1 MFFKKFGEKIK
12 SLFGCRK
19 IDEAFFEE
27 LEDTL
32 IEGDLGARLTE
43 EISDKLRE
51 IARKEGI
58 TEASE
63 LQTRMKDILSKYIQS
78 YNAEPKKG
86 ELSVFMIL
94 GVNGV
99 GKTTTI
105 AKMSKYFTRE
115 GYKVLLAAGD
125 TFRAAAVDQ
134 LDIHAERLGMRIV
147 KHQMGSD
154 PGAVIYDAITS
165 AAAQGDDLILA
176 DTAGRM
182 HNKENL
188 MRELK
193 KMDKVIHARGVK
205 DENYRKF
212 LVIDA
217 TTGQNGVLQATLFNE
232 AVKLDGIILT
242 KYDSAAKG
250 GALVQI
256 GRMLSLPVVFVCV
269 GEGYDDIR
277 RFDKDEYLDSLLG
290 LGEK

>member
-1 MFFKKFGEKIK
+1 MFFRKFGDKLK
-12 SLFGCRK
+12 SLFGGRK
-19 IDEAFFEE
+19 IDEEFFEE

-32 IEGDLGARLTE
+32 IEGDLGARLTD
-43 EISDKLRE
+43 EIVTELRE
-51 IARKEGI
+51 TARREKI

-63 LQTRMKDILSKYIQS
+63 LQKRMKEILSQYI
-78 YNAEPKKG
+78 NAYTDKPQKG
-86 ELSVFMIL
+86 RLSVYMIL

-105 AKMSKYFTRE
+105 AKMAKRYTDE
-115 GYKVLLAAGD
+115 GYSVLLAAGD

-147 KHQMGSD
+147 KQQMGSD

-165 AAAQGDDLILA
+165 AEAHGDDLILA

-188 MRELK
+188 MKELQ
-193 KMDKVIHARGVK
+193 KMDKVIKAKGVGE
-205 DENYRKF
+205 DCYRKF
-212 LVIDA
+212 LVIDS
-217 TTGQNGVLQATLFNE
+217 TTGQNGVSQAMLFNQ

-250 GALVQI
+250 GALIQI
-256 GRMLSLPVVFVCV
+256 GRTLGLPVLFVCV
-269 GEGYDDIR
+269 GEHYDDIR
-277 RFDKDEYLDSLLG
+277 PFDKDEFLSSLMG
-290 LGEK
+290 LE

>member
-1 MFFKKFGEKIK
+1 MFFKKFSEKIK
-12 SLFGCRK
+12 NLFGGRK
-19 IDEAFFEE
+19 IDEEFFEE

-32 IEGDLGARLTE
+32 IEGDLGARLTD
-43 EISDKLRE
+43 EISGKLRE
-51 IARKEGI
+51 IAKKENL
-58 TEASE
+58 TDASD
-63 LQTRMKDILSKYIQS
+63 LQKRMKDILSEYIEGYYES
-78 YNAEPKKG
+78 PRKG
-86 ELSVFMIL
+86 DLSVYMIL

-105 AKMSKYFTRE
+105 AKMSKYFTNE

-147 KHQMGSD
+147 KQQMGSD
-154 PGAVIYDAITS
+154 PGAVIYDAISS
-165 AAAQGDDLILA
+165 AEAHGDELILA

-182 HNKENL
+182 QNKENL

-193 KMDKVIHARGVK
+193 KMDKVIHSRGVK
-205 DENYRKF
+205 EENYKKF

-217 TTGQNGVLQATLFNE
+217 TTGQNGVSQASLFNE

-256 GRMLSLPVVFVCV
+256 GRTMSLPVVFVCV

-277 RFDKDEYLDSLLG
+277 RFDKDEFLDSLVG
-290 LGEK
+290 LAEK

>member
-1 MFFKKFGEKIK
+1 MLFKRFGEKLK
-12 SLFGCRK
+12 SLFGGRK
-19 IDEAFFEE
+19 IDEEFFDE

-32 IEGDLGARLTE
+32 IEGDLGARLTD
-43 EISDKLRE
+43 EIITELRE
-51 IARKEGI
+51 TARREKI
-58 TEASE
+58 TEAGD
-63 LQTRMKDILSKYIQS
+63 LQSRMKEILSGYIKPFETAPQHGKLNV
-78 YNAEPKKG
+78 Y
-86 ELSVFMIL
+86 MIL

-105 AKMSKYFTRE
+105 AKMAKRYSKD

-134 LDIHAERLGMRIV
+134 LDIHANRLGMRIV
-147 KHQMGSD
+147 KQQMGSD

-165 AAAQGDDLILA
+165 AEAHGDELILL

-188 MRELK
+188 MKELQ
-193 KMDKVIHARGVK
+193 KMDKVIHARGVA
-205 DENYRKF
+205 DECYKKF

-217 TTGQNGVLQATLFNE
+217 TTGQNGVSQAMLFNE
-232 AVKLDGIILT
+232 AVKLDGVILT

-250 GALVQI
+250 GSLLQI
-256 GRMLSLPVVFVCV
+256 GRLLNLPVLFVCV

-277 RFDKDEYLDSLLG
+277 PFDKDEFITVLMG
-290 LGEK
+290 LE

>member
-1 MFFKKFGEKIK
+1 MFFRKFGEKLK
-12 SLFGCRK
+12 SLFGGRK

-32 IEGDLGARLTE
+32 IEGDLGARLTD
-43 EISDKLRE
+43 EIITELRE
-51 IARKEGI
+51 TARKDKI
-58 TEASE
+58 TEAAD
-63 LQTRMKDILSKYIQS
+63 LQKRMKEILSGYIEA
-78 YNAEPKKG
+78 YTDKPRKG
-86 ELSVFMIL
+86 HLTVYMIL

-99 GKTTTI
+99 GKTTSI
-105 AKMSKYFTRE
+105 AKMAKRFTSE
-115 GYKVLLAAGD
+115 GYNVLLAAGD

-134 LDIHAERLGMRIV
+134 LDIHAERLGIRIV
-147 KHQMGSD
+147 KQQMGSD

-165 AAAQGDDLILA
+165 AQAHGDDLILA

-188 MRELK
+188 MKELQ
-193 KMDKVIHARGVK
+193 KMDKVIHARGI
-205 DENYRKF
+205 DEADYRKF

-217 TTGQNGVLQATLFNE
+217 TTGQNGVSQALLFNQ

-256 GRMLSLPVVFVCV
+256 GRTLGLPILFVCT
-269 GEGYDDIR
+269 GEKYDDIR
-277 RFDKDEYLDSLLG
+277 PFDKEEFLSSLMG
-290 LGEK
+290 FE

>member
-1 MFFKKFGEKIK
+1 MFFRKFGEKLK
-12 SLFGCRK
+12 SLFGGRK

-32 IEGDLGARLTE
+32 IEGDLGARLTD
-43 EISDKLRE
+43 EIVSELRE
-51 IARKEGI
+51 TARKEKI
-58 TEASE
+58 TEAAD
-63 LQTRMKDILSKYIQS
+63 LQKRMKEILSGYI
-78 YNAEPKKG
+78 NAYTEKPEKG
-86 ELSVFMIL
+86 KLNVYMIL

-105 AKMSKYFTRE
+105 AKMARRYTSE

-134 LDIHAERLGMRIV
+134 LDIHADRLGMRIV
-147 KHQMGSD
+147 KQQMGSD

-165 AAAQGDDLILA
+165 AMAQGDDLILA

-188 MRELK
+188 MKELQ
-193 KMDKVIHARGVK
+193 KMDKVIHARGIE
-205 DENYRKF
+205 DRNYRKF

-217 TTGQNGVLQATLFNE
+217 TTGQNGVSQALLFNQ

-256 GRMLSLPVVFVCV
+256 GRTLGLPVLFVCT
-269 GEGYDDIR
+269 GEKYEDIR
-277 RFDKDEYLDSLLG
+277 PFDKDEFLSSLMGLD
-290 LGEK
+290 

>member
-1 MFFKKFGEKIK
+1 MFFRKFAEKLK
-12 SLFGCRK
+12 DLFTGRK

-32 IEGDLGARLTE
+32 IEGDLGAKLTD
-43 EISDKLRE
+43 EIVTELRE
-51 IARKEGI
+51 TAKKEKI
-58 TEASE
+58 TDASE
-63 LQTRMKDILSKYIQS
+63 LQKRMKEILSGYI
-78 YNAEPKKG
+78 NAYTEKPEKG
-86 ELSVFMIL
+86 KLNVYMIL

-105 AKMSKYFTRE
+105 AKMAKRYTAE

-134 LDIHAERLGMRIV
+134 LDIHAERLGIRIV
-147 KHQMGSD
+147 KQQMGSD
-154 PGAVIYDAITS
+154 PGAVIYDAISS
-165 AAAQGDDLILA
+165 AEAHGDNLILA

-188 MRELK
+188 MKELQ
-193 KMDKVIHARGVK
+193 KMDKVIKARGV
-205 DENYRKF
+205 EESCYRKF

-217 TTGQNGVLQATLFNE
+217 TTGQNGVSQTLLFNQ

-250 GALVQI
+250 GALIQI
-256 GRMLSLPVVFVCV
+256 GRTLGLPVLFVCV
-269 GEGYDDIR
+269 GEKYDDIKP
-277 RFDKDEYLDSLLG
+277 FDKEEFLNSLMG
-290 LGEK
+290 LE